1 MRPRRGIV
9 PCVEGTSVF
18 GSGAADVLE
27 LDVPPLL
34 LAGAG
39 AATAM

>member
-1 MRPRRGIV
+1 V

-18 GSGAADVLE
+18 GSGADDVPE
-27 LDVPPLL
+27 LDGPPMV